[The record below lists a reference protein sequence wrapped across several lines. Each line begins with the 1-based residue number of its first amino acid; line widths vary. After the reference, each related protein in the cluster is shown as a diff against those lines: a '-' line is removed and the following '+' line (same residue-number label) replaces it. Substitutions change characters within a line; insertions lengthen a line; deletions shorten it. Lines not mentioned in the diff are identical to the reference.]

1 MTLIIGD
8 IHGCY
13 DELQALLDKA
23 GICEDDEVISLG
35 DVVDRGPA
43 SPRTLAFLRERPRT
57 QVLMGNHERKHVRHA
72 QGKVEFSYAQHIT
85 RAQFEEMEQDYT
97 SALEFMGTLPLYLEL
112 EHANLVHGYVEP
124 GVDLADQRSTVLTG
138 TMSGDSYLRKKL
150 ARPWYELYRGEKPVI
165 VGHRNYNRNDEPFI
179 FRDLVYGLDTSV
191 YMGGALTG
199 LILPEFRIVSV
210 SARAN
215 HWQIVHRQYRH
226 LAMPQK
232 KAPEIAPEHWAM
244 DKLSDWL
251 DCGKASAADQARLG
265 QMLADSMRILPDLQC
280 SLEQLYEG
288 VLDQGRR
295 TEANFDDLSARDQGR
310 IFDGVARKYP
320 PIVRQLL
327 HRLRTGDNA
336 EAVITEQLKSPAQII
351 AAWKALSEGECRPSA
366 KR

>member
-23 GICEDDEVISLG
+23 GVCDDDEVISLG
-35 DVVDRGPA
+35 DIVDRGPA
-43 SPRTLAFLRERPRT
+43 SPQTLAFFRERPRT
-57 QVLMGNHERKHVRHA
+57 KVLMGNHERKHVRHA
-72 QGKVEFSYAQHIT
+72 RGKVKFSYAQHIT
-85 RAQFEEMEQDYT
+85 RAQFEGSEQDYT
-97 SALEFMGTLPLYLEL
+97 SALDFMGKLPLYLEL
-112 EHANLVHGYVEP
+112 AEAILVHGYLEP

-210 SARAN
+210 PARAN

-226 LAMPQK
+226 LATPQK

-251 DCGKASAADQARLG
+251 ESGKASTADQERLG
-265 QMLADSMRILPDLQC
+265 QMLADSRKILPDLQRN
-280 SLEQLYEG
+280 LEQLYEG
-288 VLDQGRR
+288 VLEQARR
-295 TEANFDDLSARDQGR
+295 VAADFDDLSVRDQGR

-320 PIVRQLL
+320 SIVRQML
-327 HRLRTGDNA
+327 HRLRTGDKV
-336 EAVITEQLKSPAQII
+336 EAVVTEKLKSTTRIL
-351 AAWKALSEGECRPSA
+351 AAWKALSDREGRPCA